1 MHDNM
6 RIMLMHGKLKTAQQ
20 AINKYADV
28 INKLKKEVNDF
39 DQDKYFMYRFDNI
52 VMPVQNP
59 FNANLIMNEV
69 YKRVHSGDTDL
80 LHFIIKNDA
89 VSLIRVYYDYKKLKN
104 EDTHYLYKLQEEN
117 KQRQK
122 LLSDDSFRIYL
133 ANNYDFSTPDKIY
146 DIEAL
151 YKKYKQDS
159 NK

>member
-1 MHDNM
+1 M
-6 RIMLMHGKLKTAQQ
+6 
-20 AINKYADV
+20 
-28 INKLKKEVNDF
+28 
-39 DQDKYFMYRFDNI
+39 
-52 VMPVQNP
+52 
-59 FNANLIMNEV
+59 
-69 YKRVHSGDTDL
+69 
-80 LHFIIKNDA
+80 
-89 VSLIRVYYDYKKLKN
+89 SLIRVYYDYKKLKN